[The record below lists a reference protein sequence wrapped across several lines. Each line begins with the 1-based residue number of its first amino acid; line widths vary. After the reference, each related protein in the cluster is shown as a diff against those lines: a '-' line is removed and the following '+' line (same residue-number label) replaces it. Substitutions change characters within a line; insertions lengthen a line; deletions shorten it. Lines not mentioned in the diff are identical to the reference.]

1 MPNELKPCPFCGGEA
16 ELYSMKRDKRKRL
29 GVYHMIAEIRC
40 CGFGCTARVSQAG
53 YDENKAFK
61 NAADIWNR
69 RTTDEQ
75 AD

>member
-16 ELYSMKRDKRKRL
+16 TLLQTFGADRP
-29 GVYHMIAEIRC
+29 YHILC
-40 CGFGCTARVSQAG
+40 WCGGRVGWFVTDQEAV
-53 YDENKAFK
+53 DA
-61 NAADIWNR
+61 WNR